1 MAKRPELLIE
11 TGELKGKRY
20 TVTEAGLRLGRSSSN
35 DLHVADEELSRNHCL
50 FEPDGA
56 EGIRVVDLASAN
68 GTYVNSVQLAA
79 DPKPLKPGDIVEAGG
94 VRICI
99 VAEGELPP
107 PAASVSAVGSAVD
120 LGLGAKPVVA
130 AGGTPVSRRRR
141 SVRRSPISSGPSP
154 HCPSFRPSW

>member
-79 DPKPLKPGDIVEAGG
+79 DPKPLKPGDIVIRGYNKYLDG
-94 VRICI
+94 KMIPNFKNNI
-99 VAEGELPP
+99 IGIGF
-107 PAASVSAVGSAVD
+107 SH
-120 LGLGAKPVVA
+120 GAIYIYRK
-130 AGGTPVSRRRR
+130 
-141 SVRRSPISSGPSP
+141 
-154 HCPSFRPSW
+154 